1 MGKAPFDTIYGLF
14 NVVPLEKLFGLLNE
28 DCDCKKISK
37 YSNYK
42 TDEKQQFPHK
52 FYIFDFETKTGKIW
66 DITANNIRL
75 FIEEKVSLLDSRLS
89 FVEFYTKD
97 FDDKTFSEI
106 KSSFSKYIDKIN
118 GENSF
123 FVELYGYEVLK
134 KKSNKKKGIIV
145 SLYDEGNF
153 PIDFTKIDENEIEE
167 LTTTEKE
174 KISKELGIQL
184 KS

>member
-1 MGKAPFDTIYGLF
+1 MKKAPFDTIYGLF
-14 NVVPLEKLFGLLNE
+14 NCVPLEKLFGLLNE
-28 DCDCKKISK
+28 DCNCKKISK

-66 DITANNIRL
+66 DFIANNIRI
-75 FIEEKVSLLDSRLS
+75 FIEEKDNRLDSRLS
-89 FVEFYTKD
+89 FVGFYTKV

-106 KSSFSKYIDKIN
+106 KSSFSKYIDKMN
-118 GENSF
+118 DENSF
-123 FVELYGYEVLK
+123 FVQLYGYEILK
-134 KKSNKKKGIIV
+134 KDSNTRKGIIV

-174 KISKELGIQL
+174 KISKELGIQV

>member
-1 MGKAPFDTIYGLF
+1 MKKAPFDTIYGLF
-14 NVVPLEKLFGLLNE
+14 NCVPLEKLFGLLNE

-52 FYIFDFETKTGKIW
+52 FYIFDFETRTGKIW
-66 DITANNIRL
+66 DITANNIRF
-75 FIEEKVSLLDSRLS
+75 FIEEKDNRLDCRLS
-89 FVEFYTKD
+89 FVEFYSKNS
-97 FDDKTFSEI
+97 DDKTFSEI
-106 KSSFSKYIDKIN
+106 KSSFSKYINKMD

-123 FVELYGYEVLK
+123 FVKLYGYEIL
-134 KKSNKKKGIIV
+134 NKDSDTRKGIIV

-167 LTTTEKE
+167 LDTNEKE
-174 KISKELGIQL
+174 KISKELGIQV